1 MKNANGNTLP
11 NHKSLTTQQQARN
24 PRLSYRGLD
33 EKGGRSML
41 RFPVNYRALKSIAIG
56 FAVTLLTALSG
67 YAQAPVRLT
76 SIFDTTYN
84 TPDVFWLG
92 TDRHLHIDYYNGSW
106 HTSDVTDDAVA
117 PPAAA
122 GSFLTS
128 LFDSTNH
135 TPDVFYLGAD
145 QHVHILYFNGTWQT
159 SDVTADAVAPPA
171 AARSFLTSLFDSTN
185 HTPDVF
191 YLGTDQHVHILFF
204 NGTWQMSDVT
214 ADAAAP
220 PAAAGSFLTSLF
232 DSINGAPDVF
242 YLDTNQHVHILYL
255 HGTWQ
260 TSDVTADAAAPPAAA
275 GNALTSLLDT
285 VNRTPDVF
293 YLGKDQQVHIL
304 YFNGT
309 WQTSNVTA
317 DAAAPPAA
325 AGGYLTSLLDTIYG
339 TPDVFYLDK
348 DQQVHI
354 LYFNGTWQTSD
365 VTADA
370 AAPPAAAGSTT
381 TSLLDTTN
389 RTPDVFYVGKDQ
401 QVHILYFN
409 GTWQTSDVTAD
420 AVTPQITVGITQT
433 QIGPIIC
440 TDGQSFTPDGVA
452 KLSYANIPGRTSPR
466 SVGDAPVSP
475 NQTFHYGDTSQEE
488 ELVSCSTEEMQQE
501 VSVLAKDL
509 STGLTA
515 STTVP
520 GAYWCANA
528 TVATNYNGGCN

>member
-106 HTSDVTDDAVA
+106 HTSDVTDDAV
-117 PPAAA
+117 
-122 GSFLTS
+122 
-128 LFDSTNH
+128 
-135 TPDVFYLGAD
+135 
-145 QHVHILYFNGTWQT
+145 
-159 SDVTADAVAPPA
+159 
-171 AARSFLTSLFDSTN
+171 
-185 HTPDVF
+185 
-191 YLGTDQHVHILFF
+191 
-204 NGTWQMSDVT
+204 
-214 ADAAAP
+214 
-220 PAAAGSFLTSLF
+220 
-232 DSINGAPDVF
+232 
-242 YLDTNQHVHILYL
+242 
-255 HGTWQ
+255 
-260 TSDVTADAAAPPAAA
+260 APPAAA

>member
-370 AAPPAAAGSTT
+370 
-381 TSLLDTTN
+381 
-389 RTPDVFYVGKDQ
+389 
-401 QVHILYFN
+401 
-409 GTWQTSDVTAD
+409 
-420 AVTPQITVGITQT
+420 VTPQITVGITQT